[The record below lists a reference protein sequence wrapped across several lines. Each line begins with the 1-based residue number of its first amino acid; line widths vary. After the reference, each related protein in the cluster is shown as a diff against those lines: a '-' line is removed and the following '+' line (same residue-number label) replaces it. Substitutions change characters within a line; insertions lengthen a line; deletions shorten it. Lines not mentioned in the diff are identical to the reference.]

1 MNTKER
7 NRTPASLKRL
17 TIPIYGLACGGGGS
31 LSLEQDL
38 EKLNG
43 VSKIYVNPATQ
54 EAYIDVTEGF
64 SIEETL
70 ETIKAQG
77 LKHGNIRFN

>member
-1 MNTKER
+1 MNNKAPEVPTS
-7 NRTPASLKRL
+7 AKRL

-31 LSLEQDL
+31 LSLERDL
-38 EKLNG
+38 AKLKG
-43 VSKIYVNPATQ
+43 VSKTYVNPATQ
-54 EAYIDVTEGF
+54 EAYLDVIDGF

-70 ETIKAQG
+70 KTINAHG